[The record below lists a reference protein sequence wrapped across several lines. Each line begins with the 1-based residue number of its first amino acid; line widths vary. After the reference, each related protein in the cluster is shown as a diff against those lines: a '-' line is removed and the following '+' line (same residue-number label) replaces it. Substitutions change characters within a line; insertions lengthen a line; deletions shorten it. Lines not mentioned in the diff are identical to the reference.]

1 MIKHLKLIIITT
13 CISLSLIMCTN
24 IGKEINFNIDLYQP
38 DQKNYTN
45 KDITKDFY
53 ILNFWF
59 PSCAPCAKELPHFE
73 KLYKEYQDNVEI
85 IGIQMIG
92 IDDIDEGI
100 KFSKKLN
107 LSFKLGYN
115 ADNSTIRKYNIN
127 SFPTTLFVSKNN
139 DEIIIWD
146 GYIKYED
153 LVKNTIKLIEDSEY
167 ND

>member
-1 MIKHLKLIIITT
+1 
-13 CISLSLIMCTN
+13 MCTN

-38 DQKNYTN
+38 DQKNYTS
-45 KDITKDFY
+45 KDITEDFY

-107 LSFKLGYN
+107 LSFKL
-115 ADNSTIRKYNIN
+115 
-127 SFPTTLFVSKNN
+127 
-139 DEIIIWD
+139 
-146 GYIKYED
+146 
-153 LVKNTIKLIEDSEY
+153 
-167 ND
+167 